1 MTLFFILSFI
11 TFYSS
16 LLLITNKNP
25 IYSVLSLVLI
35 FISGSLLLLLLGLD
49 FLPFVF
55 IIVYV
60 GAVAVLFLFVVII
73 LDIKIPKS
81 TTNNYLIFY
90 VLCATFLIF
99 QALVLFEFQYG
110 GSIFNIFKN
119 TPDIYY
125 TTFSFENEYLEDF
138 DSGSNI
144 SYLGQLLYTNYILHF
159 VIGGL
164 ILLVAIIGAII
175 LTRNTTSKSL
185 KQISFKQYERS
196 PHVGKY
202 SNHVGNKKS

>member
-16 LLLITNKNP
+16 ILLITNKNP

-99 QALVLFEFQYG
+99 QALVLIEFQYG

-125 TTFSFENEYLEDF
+125 TTFSFESEYLWTF
-138 DSGSNI
+138 
-144 SYLGQLLYTNYILHF
+144 LMQQKHC
-159 VIGGL
+159 VIT
-164 ILLVAIIGAII
+164 V
-175 LTRNTTSKSL
+175 K
-185 KQISFKQYERS
+185 E
-196 PHVGKY
+196 
-202 SNHVGNKKS
+202 